1 MNIGNLEYYQRT
13 IFLSFKSFNSNKE
26 NQYLIFQP
34 QSEGERRLV
43 TEKYTSSKQYL
54 VTKSRPTVA
63 LGDLELRV
71 REGDILG
78 VIQQKDPLGN
88 RGRWFCDNGA
98 AKGFVE
104 ADCLVQHHPVEDPD
118 LMKPVAV
125 VAPYDEVTED
135 EYKKPT
141 RKAPPVP
148 RAGKSRCDQMSVHS
162 YEEIGLEPSEAVLET
177 MSADLSPLYEEIP
190 GGSRCSV
197 SSSSGSGRSEGRK
210 SPRGKFYYAQ
220 FSFVP
225 ETCEQEEE
233 EEVGGSAYVPVSR
246 GQVVR
251 VIAVSGDWWF
261 VEDRKHCRGYV
272 PANYLLPYYNT
283 H

>member
-1 MNIGNLEYYQRT
+1 MQWDPELLR
-13 IFLSFKSFNSNKE
+13 
-26 NQYLIFQP
+26 
-34 QSEGERRLV
+34 GERHRPGKQSHRLPGLRSGLDISKIVDNFVFDTNV
-43 TEKYTSSKQYL
+43 TSTRSPPE
-54 VTKSRPTVA
+54 RPPST
-63 LGDLELRV
+63 
-71 REGDILG
+71 
-78 VIQQKDPLGN
+78 
-88 RGRWFCDNGA
+88 
-98 AKGFVE
+98 
-104 ADCLVQHHPVEDPD
+104 
-118 LMKPVAV
+118 
-125 VAPYDEVTED
+125 
-135 EYKKPT
+135 
-141 RKAPPVP
+141 
-148 RAGKSRCDQMSVHS
+148 RCDQMSDHS

-261 VEDRKHCRGYV
+261 VEDRKHCRGEV
-272 PANYLLPYYNT
+272 QRSLEDF
-283 H
+283 

>member
-1 MNIGNLEYYQRT
+1 MI
-13 IFLSFKSFNSNKE
+13 
-26 NQYLIFQP
+26 
-34 QSEGERRLV
+34 
-43 TEKYTSSKQYL
+43 TEKYTTSKQYL
-54 VTKSRPTVA
+54 VTKSRPSAVVT
-63 LGDLELRV
+63 DLELRV

-98 AKGFVE
+98 AKGFVS
-104 ADCLVQHHPVEDPD
+104 ADCLVKHQPAEESGEGEQV
-118 LMKPVAV
+118 KPVAV

-148 RAGKSRCDQMSVHS
+148 RAGRSKCDQMSVHS
-162 YEEIGLEPSEAVLET
+162 YEEIAMEPSEAALET
-177 MSADLSPLYEEIP
+177 TSADLSPLYEEIP

-197 SSSSGSGRSEGRK
+197 VSSSSGSGRSDGRR

-220 FSFVP
+220 FSFIP
-225 ETCEQEEE
+225 ETCEE
-233 EEVGGSAYVPVSR
+233 EEVEESSYVPVSR

-251 VIAVSGDWWF
+251 VIAVSGDWWY
-261 VEDRKHCRGYV
+261 VEDRGHCRGYV

>member
-1 MNIGNLEYYQRT
+1 M
-13 IFLSFKSFNSNKE
+13 
-26 NQYLIFQP
+26 
-34 QSEGERRLV
+34 

-54 VTKSRPTVA
+54 VTKTSPATTG
-63 LGDLELRV
+63 LNDLELRV

-104 ADCLVQHHPVEDPD
+104 AACLVQHQPAEESETV
-118 LMKPVAV
+118 KPVAV

-148 RAGKSRCDQMSVHS
+148 RVGKPRCDQMSVHS
-162 YEEIGLEPSEAVLET
+162 YEEIAMEHSEPGLEI

-197 SSSSGSGRSEGRK
+197 SSSSGSGRSEGRR

-220 FSFVP
+220 FSFIP
-225 ETCEQEEE
+225 ESGEEE
-233 EEVGGSAYVPVSR
+233 EEGSYVPLSR

-251 VIAVSGDWWF
+251 VLAVSGDWWY
-261 VEDRKHCRGYV
+261 VEDRSQCRGYV
-272 PANYLLPYYNT
+272 PANYLLPYYT
-283 H
+283 SH

>member
-1 MNIGNLEYYQRT
+1 MENDRLHPIVLKSENT
-13 IFLSFKSFNSNKE
+13 IFIILPPSVCYKN
-26 NQYLIFQP
+26 LTFQP
-34 QSEGERRLV
+34 QSEGDRRLV
-43 TEKYTSSKQYL
+43 TEKFATSKQYL
-54 VTKSRPTVA
+54 VTKARPA
-63 LGDLELRV
+63 AAASDLELVV

-104 ADCLVQHHPVEDPD
+104 ANCLVQHQPAEETEPV
-118 LMKPVAV
+118 KPVAV

-148 RAGKSRCDQMSVHS
+148 RVGKSKCDQMSLHS
-162 YEEIGLEPSEAVLET
+162 YEEIAAMEPCESVLET
-177 MSADLSPLYEEIP
+177 TSADLSPLYEEIP

-197 SSSSGSGRSEGRK
+197 SSSSGSARSDGRR

-220 FSFVP
+220 FSFLP
-225 ETCEQEEE
+225 ETGEEE
-233 EEVGGSAYVPVSR
+233 EENSYVPVTR

-251 VIAVSGDWWF
+251 VLAVSGDWWY
-261 VEDRKHCRGYV
+261 VEDRSQARGYV
-272 PANYLLPYYNT
+272 PANYLLPYYT
-283 H
+283 SH

>member
-1 MNIGNLEYYQRT
+1 MENDILIDSLITNMENILFCF
-13 IFLSFKSFNSNKE
+13 INK
-26 NQYLIFQP
+26 YLLFQP
-34 QSEGERRLV
+34 QTEGDRRLV
-43 TEKYTSSKQYL
+43 REKYPSSKQYI
-54 VTKSRPTVA
+54 VTTRTTAVA
-63 LGDLELRV
+63 NSELELMV

-104 ADCLVQHHPVEDPD
+104 AASLVQHQPVEERD
-118 LMKPVAV
+118 LAKPVAV
-125 VAPYDEVTED
+125 IAPYDEVAEE

-148 RAGKSRCDQMSVHS
+148 RPGKVRCDQMSVHS
-162 YEEIGLEPSEAVLET
+162 YEEIGLEPSEALLET
-177 MSADLSPLYEEIP
+177 ASADLSPLYEEIP

-197 SSSSGSGRSEGRK
+197 SSSSGSGRSEGRR

-220 FSFVP
+220 FSFTP
-225 ETCEQEEE
+225 EEE
-233 EEVGGSAYVPVSR
+233 EEEEGQASLGSSYVPVSR

-251 VIAVSGDWWF
+251 VIAVSGEWWF